1 MEAVAKGVLSGLGYG
16 LLVGPL
22 FFLTVKVTIS
32 QGYRHGIALV
42 AGAFTSD
49 SILVVTSWW
58 GAGKLERISNDP
70 FFQNWIGL
78 FSGLLLLGF
87 GLFALWPKKKNLSAD
102 LAAKMP
108 TGKRVYTYL
117 QGFLI
122 NSSNPSNWLFWLSVA
137 TVAKTASEVE
147 DVSFSRIFMVAA
159 LLTLFTTDVVKAYL
173 AHRIGSKLKPN
184 TTEKII
190 RIAGLILTC
199 LSIWIL
205 ISVYRNW

>member
-87 GLFALWPKKKNLSAD
+87 GLFALWPKKELV
-102 LAAKMP
+102 
-108 TGKRVYTYL
+108 G
-117 QGFLI
+117 
-122 NSSNPSNWLFWLSVA
+122 
-137 TVAKTASEVE
+137 
-147 DVSFSRIFMVAA
+147 
-159 LLTLFTTDVVKAYL
+159 
-173 AHRIGSKLKPN
+173 
-184 TTEKII
+184 
-190 RIAGLILTC
+190 
-199 LSIWIL
+199 
-205 ISVYRNW
+205 